1 NAIGSRQNDVLANHY
16 YIAYNLADNFLPIIE
31 ENISKLLNSQKDEWK
46 QLSYHR
52 EYVVKMAKALY
63 LQATGKTRQAQ
74 DEWRNVLNYIRGH
87 ELLFQSNLDVYRVI
101 EVAKNY
107 AGFHL

>member
-1 NAIGSRQNDVLANHY
+1 
-16 YIAYNLADNFLPIIE
+16 
-31 ENISKLLNSQKDEWK
+31 
-46 QLSYHR
+46 